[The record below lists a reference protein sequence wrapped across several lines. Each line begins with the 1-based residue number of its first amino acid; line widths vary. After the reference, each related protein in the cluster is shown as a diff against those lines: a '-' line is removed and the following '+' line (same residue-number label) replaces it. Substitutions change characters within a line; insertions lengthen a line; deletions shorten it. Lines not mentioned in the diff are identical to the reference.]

1 MNELDALIT
10 NMTNWITLTRL
21 LVTLSLLTCVSVEI
35 YMYYWSHTVESNKES
50 VFNPCPIIS
59 TVHQGCIV
67 LTRRVNS
74 K

>member
-10 NMTNWITLTRL
+10 NMTNWITSTRL
-21 LVTLSLLTCVSVEI
+21 IVTLTLLTCVSVEI
-35 YMYYWSHTVESNKES
+35 YMYYWSHTVESIKDS
-50 VFNPCPIIS
+50 VFNPCHIIS